1 MGSGRRSGP
10 SRAGAGPGSRIL
22 RPCRPGLWLP
32 FTSFPCPPP
41 GFDSTAPTC
50 VDIVVSV
57 QGGELLAVVPGE
69 GVPSVAV
76 VAPQPQLVVLAL
88 RLQAEAGI
96 FCKDL
101 AARPVLHGHQQ
112 FVVAL
117 VRQPVNV
124 LQAQPVLAVNVP
136 EPLLGKT
143 WESVSQECAAPSASG
158 QRGSAQDRGAGSRQC
173 GRRAW
178 GRSRLLDECQSR
190 SPSRLFIESAG
201 SAPGIMGTWGCC
213 VTFATWSCRTTCDAV
228 SRDLSTQQA
237 CNRRAS
243 DKSLPSLSSRSLA
256 WGWAVCEG
264 PTETLKYRAS
274 VSVTNVLHP
283 PTLLPRSKIMVLLF
297 CFYM

>member
-1 MGSGRRSGP
+1 MRPSGPALARRSVGSGRRSGP

-22 RPCRPGLWLP
+22 GPCHPGLWLP

-143 WESVSQECAAPSASG
+143 WASVSQECAAPSASG
-158 QRGSAQDRGAGSRQC
+158 RPAGLSPGQRGRKPAVREAGLGQ
-173 GRRAW
+173 
-178 GRSRLLDECQSR
+178 
-190 SPSRLFIESAG
+190 
-201 SAPGIMGTWGCC
+201 
-213 VTFATWSCRTTCDAV
+213 V
-228 SRDLSTQQA
+228 
-237 CNRRAS
+237 
-243 DKSLPSLSSRSLA
+243 
-256 WGWAVCEG
+256 
-264 PTETLKYRAS
+264 
-274 VSVTNVLHP
+274 P
-283 PTLLPRSKIMVLLF
+283 PTR
-297 CFYM
+297 